1 MTGENL
7 LRRSVS
13 QLKTF
18 RYAIAS
24 LTLKKANRL
33 PLLAASKIRV
43 DISIVTIMTDANHI
57 LENLH
62 IRVMQIFLIFTAKKG

>member
-43 DISIVTIMTDANHI
+43 DISIVTIMRDANHI